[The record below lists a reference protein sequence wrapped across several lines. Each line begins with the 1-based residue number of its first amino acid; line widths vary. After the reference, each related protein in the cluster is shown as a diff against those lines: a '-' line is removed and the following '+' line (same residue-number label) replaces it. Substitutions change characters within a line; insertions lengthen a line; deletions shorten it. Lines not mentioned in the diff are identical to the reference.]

1 MLESYNDAAV
11 MIAEHIGG
19 SVEGFAAMM
28 NEKAAG
34 LGCGDTYFI
43 TPNGLDGVKTDEQ
56 GKEHI
61 HSTTA
66 SDLARIM
73 RYCVTKS
80 PARDEFLKITQ
91 TQNHYFTDMAGKRS
105 FNCYNHNAF
114 LTMMEGVLSGKTG
127 FTGGAGYSYVGAME
141 NQGRTY
147 VIALLGCGWPPHK
160 TYKWS
165 DARKLYTYGLEHF
178 KMKDVFQEETF
189 ARVPVSG
196 GLCWKEGEGAIDQV
210 ELSMML
216 NPDDMHLTLLM
227 GEGEE
232 ARVVKKVP
240 SILMAPV
247 REGQQV
253 GTVDYYLGEVLVKR
267 FPVYAMQGVEKMNLR
282 RAADRVL
289 DLFLVR

>member
-1 MLESYNDAAV
+1 MKASSNAASQPKVHLGVREGEEYRLEDLLYALMLESYNDAAV

-73 RYCVTKS
+73 RYCVTES
-80 PARDEFLKITQ
+80 PAKDEFLKITQ

-114 LTMMEGVLSGKTG
+114 LTMME
-127 FTGGAGYSYVGAME
+127 
-141 NQGRTY
+141 
-147 VIALLGCGWPPHK
+147 
-160 TYKWS
+160 
-165 DARKLYTYGLEHF
+165 
-178 KMKDVFQEETF
+178 
-189 ARVPVSG
+189 
-196 GLCWKEGEGAIDQV
+196 
-210 ELSMML
+210 
-216 NPDDMHLTLLM
+216 
-227 GEGEE
+227 
-232 ARVVKKVP
+232 
-240 SILMAPV
+240 
-247 REGQQV
+247 
-253 GTVDYYLGEVLVKR
+253 
-267 FPVYAMQGVEKMNLR
+267 
-282 RAADRVL
+282 
-289 DLFLVR
+289 